1 MADGVPDKLTANNSE
16 KYIMSIRLRSDGLSF
31 SGYCPSVGESFFCR
45 NAEFDRTKDYITSL
59 KEFFFEHEFLAYPYK
74 QTNVVF
80 VSPRYTVVP
89 CEAFEERR
97 LADLIRYTFSSP
109 ADRCLSNALTRDNA
123 NVVFGV
129 DDEVYSF
136 CARSLINP
144 MFVHHI
150 APQLAL
156 WKQQSQGQV
165 SRQMYVVVHR
175 KIMDVAC
182 FVQGKLLFVNTFEHE
197 TTDDIIYDILY
208 VWKQVGMDQ
217 EKDRLHIYGDMSLR
231 TRMTGMLQN
240 YIQYTA
246 PAELPVEAYLLGA
259 EMVHAPLDLAA
270 LLVCGL

>member
-1 MADGVPDKLTANNSE
+1 MAVSVPDKLTANNSE

-31 SGYCPSVGESFFCR
+31 SGYCPSENESFFYR
-45 NAEFDRTKDYITSL
+45 DVEFDRTKDYVPSL

-80 VSPRYTVVP
+80 VSPRYTVIP
-89 CEAFEERR
+89 SETFEERR
-97 LADLIRYTFSSP
+97 QADLMKFVFSSTS
-109 ADRCLSNALTRDNA
+109 DRSLSNTLTRGGAD
-123 NVVFGV
+123 VVFGM
-129 DDEVYSF
+129 DEEVYGF

-144 MFVHHI
+144 AFVHHI
-150 APQLAL
+150 APQLSL
-156 WKQQSQGQV
+156 WKQQSRGQV

-175 KIMDVAC
+175 RMMDVAC
-182 FVQGKLLFVNTFEHE
+182 FVQGKLLFVNTFEHD
-197 TTDDIIYDILY
+197 TPDDILYYILY

-217 EKDRLHIYGDMSLR
+217 EKDLLHIYGGASLR
-231 TRMTGMLQN
+231 TCMTTMLQS

-246 PAELPVEAYLLGA
+246 PAELPVEAYLQGA